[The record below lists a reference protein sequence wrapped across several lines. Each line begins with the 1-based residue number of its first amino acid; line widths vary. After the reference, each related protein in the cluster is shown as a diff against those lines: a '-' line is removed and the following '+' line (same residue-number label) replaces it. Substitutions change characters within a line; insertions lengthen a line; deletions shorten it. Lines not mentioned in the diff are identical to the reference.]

1 VRTQDLVRRHQPPA
15 PVPDAGG
22 PRDQPADRPVP
33 RGGLRR
39 LRPFALDIA
48 WAAFAGLNLAAMR
61 LFPAWQTVPFLAIWV
76 SLTVIYGFRLWRLQ
90 PTILT
95 LAAVTLATGGI
106 IGVQVLKGQQDADY
120 LAEVPLIALMFLVMV
135 LHGRRRLAATQER
148 LTAMEQVQRV
158 SQENLRLL
166 EQQRQ
171 FLVDASHE
179 LGTPIT
185 VALGHAELIEQTVTD
200 QGVAADAR
208 VVTGE
213 LARLRRLTN
222 RLLLLA
228 SAGNPGFLHV
238 APVAT
243 DSLILDAL
251 ERWGHVPRHWRLG
264 EAAEATV
271 PGDADRLVVA
281 LDALLEN
288 AVAHTEPGDRIEVSV
303 RLEGSNA
310 VIAVADS
317 GCGIP
322 AADLDHIFGRFT
334 RAEPYRSR
342 EAGGFGLGLPI
353 VQAIAEAH
361 HGSVRVHSTSGQ
373 GATFEMVIPAVTELT
388 AGRGHADGAGVGQHA
403 RARPRERGQGGR
415 DPGRGLRREP
425 GPRPGRGPVGSV
437 LHRRVRLASRAGQ
450 RAVGADP
457 AACGQPGHGAVP
469 RLVGP
474 APYRLHVLSP
484 QVQAAAQDHGLAA
497 VDVRRRQRREVPVAP
512 VLAQHGRRLPERG
525 ET

>member
-1 VRTQDLVRRHQPPA
+1 MA
-15 PVPDAGG
+15 P
-22 PRDQPADRPVP
+22 
-33 RGGLRR
+33 
-39 LRPFALDIA
+39 DIA
-48 WAAFAGLNLAAMR
+48 WAVFAGLNLAAMR

-95 LAAVTLATGGI
+95 LAAVTLATGGL

-135 LHGRRRLAATQER
+135 WHGRRRLAATQER
-148 LTAMEQVQRV
+148 LTAMEQVQRI

-171 FLVDASHE
+171 FLQDASHE

-185 VALGHAELIEQTVTD
+185 VALGHAELIEQTATD

-213 LARLRRLTN
+213 LARLRRLTT

-228 SAGNPGFLHV
+228 SAGSPGFLQV

-243 DSLILDAL
+243 DHLVLDAL

-264 EAAEATV
+264 EVAEATV
-271 PGDADRLVVA
+271 IGDADRLVVA

-288 AVAHTEPGDRIEVSV
+288 AVGHTEPGDRIEVSV
-303 RLEGSNA
+303 HHDDGQV
-310 VIAVADS
+310 VIAVTDS

-322 AADLDHIFGRFT
+322 PADLDRIFGRFT

-342 EAGGFGLGLPI
+342 DAGGFGLGLPI

-361 HGSVRVHSTSGQ
+361 HGSIRVHSASGR
-373 GATFEMVIPAVTELT
+373 GATFEMVIPATGTTGSGVPD
-388 AGRGHADGAGVGQHA
+388 APHCRSGA
-403 RARPRERGQGGR
+403 
-415 DPGRGLRREP
+415 
-425 GPRPGRGPVGSV
+425 
-437 LHRRVRLASRAGQ
+437 
-450 RAVGADP
+450 
-457 AACGQPGHGAVP
+457 
-469 RLVGP
+469 
-474 APYRLHVLSP
+474 
-484 QVQAAAQDHGLAA
+484 
-497 VDVRRRQRREVPVAP
+497 
-512 VLAQHGRRLPERG
+512 
-525 ET
+525 

>member
-1 VRTQDLVRRHQPPA
+1 MGTQDLVRRHQPLA
-15 PVPDAGG
+15 PEPDAGG
-22 PRDQPADRPVP
+22 PRDRPAVGPAL

-39 LRPFALDIA
+39 LRPVAPDIA

-76 SLTVIYGFRLWRLQ
+76 SLTVIYGFRLSVLFGL
-90 PTILT
+90 ILT
-95 LAAVTLATGGI
+95 VS
-106 IGVQVLKGQQDADY
+106 KGQQDADY

-135 LHGRRRLAATQER
+135 WHGRRRLAATQDR
-148 LTAMEQVQRV
+148 LTAVEELHRV

-166 EQQRQ
+166 QQQRQ

-185 VALGHAELIEQTVTD
+185 VALGHAELIEQAVTD

-228 SAGNPGFLHV
+228 SAGTPGFLHV

-288 AVAHTEPGDRIEVSV
+288 AVAHTGPGDRIEVSV
-303 RLEGSNA
+303 RLEGTSA

-322 AADLDHIFGRFT
+322 PEDLDHIFGRFT
-334 RAEPYRSR
+334 RAEPYLSR

-361 HGSVRVHSTSGQ
+361 HGSVRVHNASSKGV
-373 GATFEMVIPAVTELT
+373 TFEMVIPTV
-388 AGRGHADGAGVGQHA
+388 AG
-403 RARPRERGQGGR
+403 
-415 DPGRGLRREP
+415 
-425 GPRPGRGPVGSV
+425 
-437 LHRRVRLASRAGQ
+437 
-450 RAVGADP
+450 
-457 AACGQPGHGAVP
+457 
-469 RLVGP
+469 
-474 APYRLHVLSP
+474 
-484 QVQAAAQDHGLAA
+484 
-497 VDVRRRQRREVPVAP
+497 
-512 VLAQHGRRLPERG
+512 
-525 ET
+525 